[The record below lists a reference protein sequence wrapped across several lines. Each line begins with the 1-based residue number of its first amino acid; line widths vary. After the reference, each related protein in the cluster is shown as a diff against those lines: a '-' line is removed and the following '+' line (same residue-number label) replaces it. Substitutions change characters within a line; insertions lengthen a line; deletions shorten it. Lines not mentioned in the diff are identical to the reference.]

1 MGGEGHPGGRG
12 GRRGERGS
20 ELPVVGRGLIEL
32 ELRDSI
38 GSGEIEGRRLV
49 EVEFGLGRAAS
60 GGHAGRPM
68 GQVEVEEDALDGGGE
83 GDEGDDLHL
92 STADGA
98 EEREH
103 IVDAGQE
110 LGP

>member
-1 MGGEGHPGGRG
+1 LRHGKWGPRDVRMGGEGHPGGRTGRG

-32 ELRDSI
+32 ELRDNI
-38 GSGEIEGRRLV
+38 GSGGIEGRRLV
-49 EVEFGLGRAAS
+49 EVELGLGRATG

-83 GDEGDDLHL
+83 GD
-92 STADGA
+92 A
-98 EEREH
+98 RR
-103 IVDAGQE
+103 
-110 LGP
+110 